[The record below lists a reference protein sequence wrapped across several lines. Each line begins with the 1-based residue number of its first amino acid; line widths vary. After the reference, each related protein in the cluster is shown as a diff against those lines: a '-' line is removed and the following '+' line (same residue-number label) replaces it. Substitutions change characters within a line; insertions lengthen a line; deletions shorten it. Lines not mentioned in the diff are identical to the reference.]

1 MNTATH
7 TANNQGKRPA
17 FFFLL
22 WWLVW
27 GAGQYYAMKTAGAAP
42 RQAITD
48 AFISMGVLAFFSL
61 VILSNMRYYLPGRE
75 KYLYVLIVSTALGAL
90 ALLINYVAET
100 NIFRQDTLFLEIFK
114 ASLLLRFALG
124 FLLLACVALT
134 GLLRR
139 TAERQAEDAYYKQE
153 TERIA
158 KDAELNKL
166 RLKLQPHF
174 LFNSLNSIS
183 ALTGTQPE
191 KARQMIQ
198 QLSAFLRGTLKKE
211 DEGFITVEEE
221 LEQLQLYFD
230 IEKLRFGHRLSVAV
244 SCDESLLKLEL
255 PALLLQ
261 PVVENAIKFGLYDTL
276 EDVCIS
282 ISASKKGNALEVVI
296 SNPFDESTSIAG
308 RGTGFGLSSVR
319 RRLFLL
325 FGRQDLLQTR
335 TEAGNFITV
344 ITIPQRT

>member
-1 MNTATH
+1 MHTATN
-7 TANNQGKRPA
+7 TQNSKGKRPA

-27 GAGQYYAMKTAGAAP
+27 GTAQYHAMKTAGMAP
-42 RQAITD
+42 RHALTD
-48 AFISMGVLAFFSL
+48 AGISMSVLAFFGL

-75 KYLYVLIVSTALGAL
+75 KYLYVLIVSAALGAL
-90 ALLINYVAET
+90 ALLITYIAGI
-100 NIFRQDTLFLEIFK
+100 NIFKQDP
-114 ASLLLRFALG
+114 ASLLVFKSSLALRFAVN
-124 FLLLACVALT
+124 FLLLGCVTLT

-211 DEGFITVEEE
+211 DEGFISIKEE

-230 IEKLRFGHRLSVAV
+230 IEKLRFGHRLTVAID
-244 SCDESLLKLEL
+244 CDESLLQLEL

-276 EDVCIS
+276 DEVCIS
-282 ISASKKGNALEVVI
+282 ISAVKKGNELEVTI
-296 SNPFDESTSIAG
+296 SNPFDETTSVAG

-325 FGRQDLLQTR
+325 FGRQDLLQTK
-335 TEAGNFITV
+335 TAAGNFITV
-344 ITIPQRT
+344 IIIPQRA

>member
-1 MNTATH
+1 METETATQ
-7 TANNQGKRPA
+7 NRSGKRPA

-27 GAGQYYAMKTAGAAP
+27 GAGQYYAMKTAGVASTHAA
-42 RQAITD
+42 AD
-48 AFISMGVLAFFSL
+48 AVISILVLAGFSG

-75 KYLYVLIVSTALGAL
+75 KYLYVLIVSLALGGL
-90 ALLINYVAET
+90 WLLITYIAET
-100 NIFRQDTLFLEIFK
+100 NIFKADILFMAVFK
-114 ASLLLRFALG
+114 ASLGLRFTIG
-124 FLLLACVALT
+124 FLLLACVTLA

-139 TAERQAEDAYYKQE
+139 TAQRQAEDAYYKQE

-191 KARQMIQ
+191 KARLMIQ
-198 QLSAFLRGTLKKE
+198 QLAAFLRGTLKKE
-211 DEGFITVEEE
+211 DEGFISIEEE
-221 LEQLQLYFD
+221 LEQLQLYLD
-230 IEKLRFGHRLSVAV
+230 IEKLRFGHRLSVEV
-244 SCDESLLKLEL
+244 NCDADLLQLQL

-261 PVVENAIKFGLYDTL
+261 PVVENAIKFGLYDTID
-276 EDVCIS
+276 DVSIS
-282 ISASKKGNALEVVI
+282 ISVAKAVNALQVTV
-296 SNPFDESTSIAG
+296 SNPFDETTSMPAG
-308 RGTGFGLSSVR
+308 GTGFGLSSIR

-325 FGRQDLLQTR
+325 FGRQDLLQTKQ
-335 TEAGNFITV
+335 EAGNFITI